1 MWVDTI
7 EQAIEKV
14 QARLQEQKRV
24 KGRRRDKNI
33 CGSPLFQN
41 EFQQWKENGRQIL
54 FNLQKLYLES

>member
-1 MWVDTI
+1 VDTI

-41 EFQQWKENGRQIL
+41 EFQQ
-54 FNLQKLYLES
+54 